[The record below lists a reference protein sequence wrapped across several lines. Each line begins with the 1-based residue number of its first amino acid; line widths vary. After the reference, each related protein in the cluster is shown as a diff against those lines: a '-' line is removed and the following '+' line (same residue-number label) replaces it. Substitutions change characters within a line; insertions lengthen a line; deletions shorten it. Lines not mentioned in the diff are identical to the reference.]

1 MMFGRR
7 RNRSVACCSMIQSA
21 LILIYLFILSKYD
34 ADLKLNRL
42 VLRRRYTEI
51 DKARSYSFGGGEFT
65 FDFVC

>member
-1 MMFGRR
+1 
-7 RNRSVACCSMIQSA
+7 MIQSA